1 MSWHIS
7 RKKPPRPFPL
17 LTSDGPIP
25 PTPKPPG
32 SESTNNTSSSSR
44 DEEGRAGG
52 GVGGEAGEGNI
63 QGSGGQ
69 SQGDTDNGADSPQTD
84 IGEGDNTDSS
94 GDMSAANALI
104 AMGEAGKDS
113 IDDTIEAVD
122 GDIGDMTYQ
131 CDDSLGSGLS
141 PIDCEKLSWSGLMPP
156 DSVETLQP
164 GVPKFYFQGSYY
176 FGPS

>member
-69 SQGDTDNGADSPQTD
+69 SQGDTDNGADSPETD